1 MYSNPYG
8 RQGWCLQGSK
18 VKVEVY
24 GENTRAET
32 QVRMELQICMRD
44 CRDYYVV
51 VLPLREC
58 KVSTDIVYELN
69 IVVFALFTEHSD

>member
-1 MYSNPYG
+1 MYNNPYG

-18 VKVEVY
+18 VKVGVY

-32 QVRMELQICMRD
+32 QVSVGLQIGMRD

-51 VLPLREC
+51 VLPLHEC
-58 KVSTDIVYELN
+58 KISTDTVDELN